1 MPPTFTPFGSRSSS
15 PRYSPYVFQCHDS
28 PSRMLAAGMSST
40 DSMSS
45 ARYSRSSGLHGANV
59 TPQLPSTTDVT
70 PCQHDDVATGS
81 QPTWA
86 SRWVWTSTNPGLTTR
101 PSASIDSRPSPSRSP
116 TAAMRS
122 PVTATSPRNDGRPV
136 PSTTVPFRITRSYAM
151 PAPLQCRC
159 VGAYAG
165 PKTALAP
172 PLGRSQTYTLI

>member
-1 MPPTFTPFGSRSSS
+1 
-15 PRYSPYVFQCHDS
+15 
-28 PSRMLAAGMSST
+28 MLAAGMSST
-40 DSMSS
+40 DSIIS

-70 PCQHDDVATGS
+70 PCQHDDDATGS

-101 PSASIDSRPSPSRSP
+101 PSASIDSRPSPSTSP
-116 TAAMRS
+116 TAAIRS

-151 PAPLQCRC
+151 PAPW
-159 VGAYAG
+159 
-165 PKTALAP
+165 TAVSWSLRPAKNR
-172 PLGRSQTYTLI
+172 PLRSPIGRGQTYTLI